1 MEFKNVITAR
11 YSCKKYSDRQIEP
24 EKLTAILNAGRLA
37 PTAKNLQEQHVYVIQ
52 SQEALAKVDS
62 VTPCRYGAPTV
73 LVVAFN
79 KNNVFT
85 YPGGKRDS
93 GVEDATIVATH
104 MILAAAD
111 EGVDSCWVNFLDP
124 EKLAEVLGLPENEE
138 VLMVMDLGYAAEGAG
153 PLPNHGSRKALTETV
168 SYM

>member
-1 MEFKNVITAR
+1 MEA
-11 YSCKKYSDRQIEP
+11 
-24 EKLTAILNAGRLA
+24 EKLTAILEAGRLA
-37 PTAKNLQEQHVYVIQ
+37 PTAKNLQEQHVYVVQ
-52 SQEALAKVDS
+52 SEDGLAKVDS

-73 LVVAFN
+73 LVVAFD
-79 KNNVFT
+79 KDNVFT
-85 YPGGKRDS
+85 YPGDKRDS

-111 EGVDSCWVNFLDP
+111 EGINSCWVNYFDP
-124 EKLAEVLGLPENEE
+124 EKLAAALELPDNEE

-153 PLPNHGSRKALTETV
+153 PLPNHESRKALEETV

>member
-153 PLPNHGSRKALTETV
+153 PLPNHGSRKDLTETV